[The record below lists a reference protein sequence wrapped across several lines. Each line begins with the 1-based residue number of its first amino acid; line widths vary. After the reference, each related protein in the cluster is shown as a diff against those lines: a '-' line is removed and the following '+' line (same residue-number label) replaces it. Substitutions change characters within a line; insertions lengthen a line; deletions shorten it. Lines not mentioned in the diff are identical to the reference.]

1 MAKIPF
7 YFHSPTPRYFR
18 DAGFF
23 SCPKNL
29 AFITWTFERCSP
41 EPRTVFE
48 KHYKVDLQP
57 YQFVF
62 GRVSCAKGTG
72 LTEDEV
78 RTQQKRWESTGFL
91 KKAPNKNPNKYTVYE
106 WVLTAFVND
115 DPQQHSRSTPN
126 RPPTNPHNQEDK
138 KTRSKESHHPNPSS
152 KIEQIGDDDHD
163 GLTDDFFYA
172 NQKEENGSLPSQQDL
187 QHNVQNQTQHNVL
200 IPICE
205 GVSLSKEDL
214 DACIKIKGSIDSVKY
229 AIEYIMRSPGRKRKI
244 ANWPNALSTWE
255 IKNDIKPR
263 LKENE
268 EMAKRLESQFGNN
281 QGYRCEIYT
290 DRMKDQKGLLFA
302 STACTGNPEQYF
314 IPFTDQEFKEKCAK
328 IIRDKRMQQG
338 RISKS

>member
-1 MAKIPF
+1 MAEIP
-7 YFHSPTPRYFR
+7 YFFETPVPKYFR
-18 DAGFF
+18 ETGWFKDENAFKFVTWAFSKCSTEPHIVILDKKEVLLAPYEFVAGRLTNPAD
-23 SCPKNL
+23 C
-29 AFITWTFERCSP
+29 
-41 EPRTVFE
+41 
-48 KHYKVDLQP
+48 Y
-57 YQFVF
+57 
-62 GRVSCAKGTG
+62 
-72 LTEDEV
+72 LTEKKFRVQLKALIKANLLKKGANSKANRYTTYIWSTERFAKSNV
-78 RTQQKRWESTGFL
+78 QQKG
-91 KKAPNKNPNKYTVYE
+91 
-106 WVLTAFVND
+106 
-115 DPQQHSRSTPN
+115 QQRSN
-126 RPPTNPHNQEDK
+126 SGPTEGHNQEDK

-152 KIEQIGDDDHD
+152 KIEHIGDADHD

-172 NQKEENGSLPSQQDL
+172 NQKEENGSLPSQQAL
-187 QHNVQNQTQHNVL
+187 QHNVQTQTQHNAL